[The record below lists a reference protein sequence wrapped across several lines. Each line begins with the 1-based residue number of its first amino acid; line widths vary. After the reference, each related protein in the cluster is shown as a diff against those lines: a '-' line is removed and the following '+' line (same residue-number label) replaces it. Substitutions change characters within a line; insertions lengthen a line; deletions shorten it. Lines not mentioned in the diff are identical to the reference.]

1 MQEREAE
8 FEKLIKGDYKDVFTK
23 RMQKVINERFGETKD
38 LKAQTEA
45 AKPILEMLQ
54 QRYGVDD
61 ISKLTKAIEE
71 DNTYYEQ
78 EAAEK
83 GMTVEQLKEV
93 KKLERQNA
101 ELIRQQQELRQ
112 QEEFDQFMQ
121 NCLEQSE
128 ALKATIPDFDFE
140 TEMQEN
146 KDFQNL
152 VFKGIDVKTA
162 YNVTH
167 MDDIMGGLAQYT
179 AEKTR
184 KATIDNIR
192 ARNSRPVE
200 GGAARQSGVLVKRMY
215 IV

>member
-1 MQEREAE
+1 MKRKLLELNLRLFEGEGTGGEAAAPQAAAGENRAVVYGIQPEETTQAAAEEPSTKTTSNTLQEREAE

-83 GMTVEQLKEV
+83 EIFRAAQRSQKAGAAECGIDTAAAGIEAAGRVRPV
-93 KKLERQNA
+93 HA
-101 ELIRQQQELRQ
+101 ELSGTVR
-112 QEEFDQFMQ
+112 
-121 NCLEQSE
+121 S
-128 ALKATIPDFDFE
+128 
-140 TEMQEN
+140 
-146 KDFQNL
+146 
-152 VFKGIDVKTA
+152 VKS
-162 YNVTH
+162 H
-167 MDDIMGGLAQYT
+167 HPGF
-179 AEKTR
+179 
-184 KATIDNIR
+184 
-192 ARNSRPVE
+192 
-200 GGAARQSGVLVKRMY
+200 
-215 IV
+215 